1 MKMKTQIQ
9 LQKINQVG
17 KKLYEGQLQGSLG
30 FLGLRSA
37 SYGQFDFLRAQ
48 SVYLLIQMGLV
59 LRILSNQRSHGK
71 SPLIIVKLKIYC

>member
-30 FLGLRSA
+30 FLDLRSA
-37 SYGQFDFLRAQ
+37 SSDQFDFLRVQ